1 MCYYF
6 DQFPHKPPRKIV
18 NINRY
23 SVKVKQVK
31 KALQLEVIFNL
42 YCRSNVVN
50 INLKVAFFSDTKA
63 FQNLQ
68 KIQSK
73 TSTSFTGYVSAN
85 KQRRAFMIKKKY
97 PLQKSVTRLLLHLNL
112 FSSLFAA
119 VTFDP
124 SILKG
129 FTIVKISL

>member
-1 MCYYF
+1 M
-6 DQFPHKPPRKIV
+6 
-18 NINRY
+18 NGY

-31 KALQLEVIFNL
+31 KALQIEVIFNL

-85 KQRRAFMIKKKY
+85 KQRRAFMIKMIKKKY